1 MKNLHVDF
9 AKQTI
14 QMTKT
19 YATKAGKVGSREY
32 DELTKIHQMYPDY
45 RFVITAPKTNSPAK
59 GLDYNFMEKYI
70 AALSDEKRKE
80 ELAQNYQDLRDAD
93 LSYGEIRTWFV
104 ETFEEFKNCKCKAD
118 VILALRKA
126 QVEQK
131 AKVEE
136 TKANEIKAEDVAA

>member
-1 MKNLHVDF
+1 MKNLYVDF

-45 RFVITAPKTNSPAK
+45 RFVITAPKTNSTAK
-59 GLDYNFMEKYI
+59 GLDYDFMEKYL
-70 AALSDEKRKE
+70 AALSDGKRKE
-80 ELAQNYQDLRDAD
+80 ELTQNYQDLRNAD
-93 LSYGEIRTWFV
+93 LGYLEIRTWFV
-104 ETFEEFKNCKCKAD
+104 GEFTEFKDCKCKAD

-126 QVEQK
+126 QVAQK
-131 AKVEE
+131 AK
-136 TKANEIKAEDVAA
+136 AEDAV

>member
-1 MKNLHVDF
+1 MKNLYVDF
-9 AKQTI
+9 TKQTI

-19 YATKAGKVGSREY
+19 YATKAGNVGSREY

-45 RFVITAPKTNSPAK
+45 RFVITAPKTNSPVK
-59 GLDYNFMEKYI
+59 GLDYDFMEKYI

-80 ELAQNYQDLRDAD
+80 ELTQNYQDLRNAD

-104 ETFEEFKNCKCKAD
+104 GEFTEFENCKNKAD

-126 QVEQK
+126 QVEQR

-136 TKANEIKAEDVAA
+136 AKANDTKAEDAAA